1 MRERE
6 RERERTHT
14 HTDMTGVEGK
24 CVVKGATNK
33 YKCRKK
39 RKTKTSV
46 GVEKRVKPFPSSGK
60 GAAITPW
67 IILKNWFSPSHS
79 ISQAEKVF

>member
-39 RKTKTSV
+39 KKNKKKCRGRKKSETFSKFRKGSCHQPLDHS
-46 GVEKRVKPFPSSGK
+46 EKLV
-60 GAAITPW
+60 
-67 IILKNWFSPSHS
+67 
-79 ISQAEKVF
+79 